1 MAVNANIIAG
11 AISDAEVYVNGAKDL
26 AGIGKVNLPKVSLK
40 KVTAS
45 QFGQT
50 AEVEMGMTGHYEKMD
65 FKMTIENINGSLM
78 NTKIG
83 QRLQVEVY
91 FTSQNLNR
99 STQEVQVDGMI
110 ATIIG
115 QVTSFDGGDLKPGEK
130 TEINTDMSVFYYKLT
145 NNGKKVF
152 EVDALNPS
160 SENFGDNRSFIN
172 QLLGRI

>member
-1 MAVNANIIAG
+1 
-11 AISDAEVYVNGAKDL
+11 
-26 AGIGKVNLPKVSLK
+26 
-40 KVTAS
+40 
-45 QFGQT
+45 
-50 AEVEMGMTGHYEKMD
+50 
-65 FKMTIENINGSLM
+65 MTIENINGSLM

-115 QVTSFDGGDLKPGEK
+115 QVTSFDGGDLKPGDK
-130 TEINTDMSVFYYKLT
+130 TEVNTDMSVFYYKLT

-172 QLLGRI
+172 KFNVYQ